1 MTTLRRRSCPCIAF
15 CSEHLPVASSAVTAE
30 VYAPSKCVSLFLYL
44 SVTDV
49 IPIPLRALMHSLDR
63 LNAVRLD
70 QESQTLTTVFSVFV
84 SDFLNPDERCG
95 VLLRVIIERCV
106 LSPQFCLAI

>member
-15 CSEHLPVASSAVTAE
+15 YSEHLPVASSAVTAE

-49 IPIPLRALMHSLDR
+49 KPVLLRALAPSLDR

-70 QESQTLTTVFSVFV
+70 QESQTCTA
-84 SDFLNPDERCG
+84 
-95 VLLRVIIERCV
+95 V
-106 LSPQFCLAI
+106 LSVPCLLLSEP